1 MANGHGGARTP
12 AQPAPVSGP
21 GALAQRTDGGPATA
35 QYVTGLPYGDGQDF
49 YDLQTSAPLGAE
61 AAKTQM
67 RSGAQATQGGPSMS
81 ATPLFAPTQRPD
93 EPVTAG
99 APFGPGDGPRPQGP
113 SLLAMSAEE
122 TQQIAHVLP
131 TLRAAANS
139 KFGTDSFR
147 RFVRYM
153 EAMTQ

>member
-1 MANGHGGARTP
+1 MANGHGGMRRP
-12 AQPAPVSGP
+12 AEPAAVSGP
-21 GALAQRTDGGPATA
+21 GALARRTDGGPATA

-67 RSGAQATQGGPSMS
+67 RSGSQAPQGGPSFT

-99 APFGPGDGPRPQGP
+99 APVGPGEGPRPQPVQRRSLADTLAVLSQFDP
-113 SLLAMSAEE
+113 SGDVARLAQTA
-122 TQQIAHVLP
+122 Q
-131 TLRAAANS
+131 
-139 KFGTDSFR
+139 R
-147 RFVRYM
+147 RGW
-153 EAMTQ
+153 